1 MRVLLRLCV
10 IAACLY
16 VAIAAALYIFQERLI
31 FLGEPLDKNFKFS
44 FENSEF
50 AGLVNAP
57 ENGEHLEASM
67 SATQN
72 GASTK
77 SGADKNASAAS
88 GVKES
93 GVAASN
99 SADEIKAGA
108 ETIGFENENTQ
119 ASSERVGENA
129 AGNGDA
135 GNNANAASVK
145 FQEINIPFEGGSIN
159 GLKFSAAEPK
169 GAILF
174 FHGNFGDVSGWG
186 AYGADFAAL
195 GYDFYI
201 FDYPGYGK
209 SDGKI
214 SSQQQ
219 LFASADAMSRYV
231 LAQHSPRRLAMIGY
245 SIGSGIAAQQAAKWD
260 AARLILLAPYFSF
273 ERLAHEKIPFV
284 PKFLIR
290 YKIPTAEFLQAA
302 RGTQITL
309 IHGAADELIPVHHSN
324 DLAGSL
330 KAGDLFYEIA
340 AAPHNGLLAMPG
352 IWKILKERL
361 R

>member
-1 MRVLLRLCV
+1 MRVLFRLCV

-16 VAIAAALYIFQERLI
+16 AAIAAALYIFQERLI

-50 AGLVNAP
+50 AGLVNAS
-57 ENGEHLEASM
+57 ESGVHLDTPT

-72 GASTK
+72 SAAANGV
-77 SGADKNASAAS
+77 ADENASAIG
-88 GVKES
+88 GVKEN
-93 GVAASN
+93 GAAGK
-99 SADEIKAGA
+99 IK
-108 ETIGFENENTQ
+108 NENAQT
-119 ASSERVGENA
+119 SGEQGIEST
-129 AGNGDA
+129 AGNGAA
-135 GNNANAASVK
+135 GNNANAAAIK

-159 GLKFSAAEPK
+159 GLKFSAAEPN

-186 AYGADFAAL
+186 VYGADFAAL

-231 LAQHSPRRLAMIGY
+231 LAQHSPSKLAMIGY

-273 ERLAHEKIPFV
+273 ERLAHEKSPSCRNF
-284 PKFLIR
+284 
-290 YKIPTAEFLQAA
+290 
-302 RGTQITL
+302 
-309 IHGAADELIPVHHSN
+309 
-324 DLAGSL
+324 
-330 KAGDLFYEIA
+330 
-340 AAPHNGLLAMPG
+340 
-352 IWKILKERL
+352 
-361 R
+361 

>member
-1 MRVLLRLCV
+1 MRVLLRLCI

-16 VAIAAALYIFQERLI
+16 AAIAAALYIFQERLI

-50 AGLVNAP
+50 AGLVNVP
-57 ENGEHLEASM
+57 ENGAHLDMQA

-72 GASTK
+72 IAATK
-77 SGADKNASAAS
+77 SGADESASAAS
-88 GVKES
+88 GTKE
-93 GVAASN
+93 GGAA
-99 SADEIKAGA
+99 AGEIKSEGA
-108 ETIGFENENTQ
+108 QTSVEHI
-119 ASSERVGENA
+119 GENA
-129 AGNGDA
+129 AVNGDA
-135 GNNANAASVK
+135 GNNANVAAIK

-186 AYGADFAAL
+186 TYGADFAAL

-231 LAQHSPRRLAMIGY
+231 LAQHPPRKLAMIGY

-309 IHGAADELIPVHHSN
+309 IHGAADELIPVWHSN

-330 KAGDLFYEIA
+330 KAGDLFYEIPD
-340 AAPHNGLLAMPG
+340 APHNGLLAMPG
-352 IWKILKERL
+352 TWKILKERL
-361 R
+361 

>member
-1 MRVLLRLCV
+1 MRVLFRLCV

-16 VAIAAALYIFQERLI
+16 AAIAAGLYIFQERLI

-57 ENGEHLEASM
+57 ESGEHLDMQA

-72 GASTK
+72 SAAANGV
-77 SGADKNASAAS
+77 ADESASAAS
-88 GVKES
+88 GTKE
-93 GVAASN
+93 GGAA
-99 SADEIKAGA
+99 AGEIKNESAQTSA
-108 ETIGFENENTQ
+108 EC
-119 ASSERVGENA
+119 VGENA
-129 AGNGDA
+129 AGNGAA
-135 GNNANAASVK
+135 GNNANAAAIK

-159 GLKFSAAEPK
+159 GLKFSAAEPN

-186 AYGADFAAL
+186 VYGADFAAL

-231 LAQHSPRRLAMIGY
+231 LAQHSPGKLAMIGY

-309 IHGAADELIPVHHSN
+309 IHGAADELIPVHHSY

-330 KAGDLFYEIA
+330 KAGDLCYEIA

-352 IWKILKERL
+352 IWEILKERL

>member
-1 MRVLLRLCV
+1 MCV

-16 VAIAAALYIFQERLI
+16 TAIAAALYIFQERLI

-50 AGLVNAP
+50 AGLVNVP
-57 ENGEHLEASM
+57 ENG
-67 SATQN
+67 
-72 GASTK
+72 
-77 SGADKNASAAS
+77 ADESASAIG
-88 GVKES
+88 GVKEN
-93 GVAASN
+93 GAA
-99 SADEIKAGA
+99 AGEIKNKNAQ
-108 ETIGFENENTQ
+108 T
-119 ASSERVGENA
+119 SSERGGKNA
-129 AGNGDA
+129 AGNAAA

-231 LAQHSPRRLAMIGY
+231 LAQHPPRKLAMIGY
-245 SIGSGIAAQQAAKWD
+245 SIGSGIAAQQAAKWN

-309 IHGAADELIPVHHSN
+309 IHGAADELIPVHHSY
-324 DLAGSL
+324 DLAGSF

>member
-1 MRVLLRLCV
+1 MKVLFRLCI
-10 IAACLY
+10 IAACVY
-16 VAIAAALYIFQERLI
+16 VCVLAGLYIFQERLI

-57 ENGEHLEASM
+57 ESGVHLDMRA

-72 GASTK
+72 GAANS
-77 SGADKNASAAS
+77 AAEENASAIG
-88 GVKES
+88 GVKEN
-93 GVAASN
+93 GAVAG
-99 SADEIKAGA
+99 EIKNKNAQTSA
-108 ETIGFENENTQ
+108 
-119 ASSERVGENA
+119 ERVGENT
-129 AGNGDA
+129 AGNGAA
-135 GNNANAASVK
+135 GNNANAAAIK
-145 FQEINIPFEGGSIN
+145 FQEINIPFEGGAIN

-219 LFASADAMSRYV
+219 LLASADAMSRYV
-231 LAQHSPRRLAMIGY
+231 LAQHPPRKLAMIGY

-309 IHGAADELIPVHHSN
+309 IHGSADELIPVQHCR

-352 IWKILKERL
+352 TWKILKERL

>member
-1 MRVLLRLCV
+1 MRVLLRLCI

-16 VAIAAALYIFQERLI
+16 AAIAAALYIFQERLI

-57 ENGEHLEASM
+57 E
-67 SATQN
+67 
-72 GASTK
+72 
-77 SGADKNASAAS
+77 SGADENASAIG
-88 GVKES
+88 GVKEN
-93 GVAASN
+93 GAAGK
-99 SADEIKAGA
+99 IK
-108 ETIGFENENTQ
+108 NENAQT
-119 ASSERVGENA
+119 SGEHIGENTA
-129 AGNGDA
+129 RDA
-135 GNNANAASVK
+135 VTGNNANVAAIK
-145 FQEINIPFEGGSIN
+145 FQEINIPFEGGAIN

-231 LAQHSPRRLAMIGY
+231 LAQHSPNGLAMIGY

-273 ERLAHEKIPFV
+273 ERLAHEKAPFV

-309 IHGAADELIPVHHSN
+309 IHGAADGLIPVQHCR

-330 KAGDLFYEIA
+330 KAGDLFYEIPDA
-340 AAPHNGLLAMPG
+340 RHNGLLTMPG
-352 IWKILKERL
+352 IWEILKERL

>member
-1 MRVLLRLCV
+1 MKVLFRLCI

-16 VAIAAALYIFQERLI
+16 TAIAAGLYIFQERLI

-57 ENGEHLEASM
+57 ENGEHLEALM

-72 GASTK
+72 GAAINGVADENASTAGDVK
-77 SGADKNASAAS
+77 ENGAVAGEIKNKNAQTS
-88 GVKES
+88 G
-93 GVAASN
+93 
-99 SADEIKAGA
+99 
-108 ETIGFENENTQ
+108 
-119 ASSERVGENA
+119 ERVGENT
-129 AGNGDA
+129 AGNDDA
-135 GNNANAASVK
+135 SNNINAGVGNNKNAAVVK
-145 FQEINIPFEGGSIN
+145 FQEINIPFGGGLIN
-159 GLKFSAAEPK
+159 GLKFSAVEPK

-231 LAQHSPRRLAMIGY
+231 LAQ
-245 SIGSGIAAQQAAKWD
+245 
-260 AARLILLAPYFSF
+260 
-273 ERLAHEKIPFV
+273 
-284 PKFLIR
+284 
-290 YKIPTAEFLQAA
+290 
-302 RGTQITL
+302 
-309 IHGAADELIPVHHSN
+309 
-324 DLAGSL
+324 
-330 KAGDLFYEIA
+330 
-340 AAPHNGLLAMPG
+340 
-352 IWKILKERL
+352 L
-361 R
+361 RQESSR

>member
-10 IAACLY
+10 IAACVY
-16 VAIAAALYIFQERLI
+16 VCVLAGLYIFQERLI

-50 AGLVNAP
+50 AGVVNVP
-57 ENGEHLEASM
+57 ENDEHLDTPS

-72 GASTK
+72 
-77 SGADKNASAAS
+77 SAAAN
-88 GVKES
+88 GT
-93 GVAASN
+93 AA
-99 SADEIKAGA
+99 I
-108 ETIGFENENTQ
+108 
-119 ASSERVGENA
+119 
-129 AGNGDA
+129 
-135 GNNANAASVK
+135 K
-145 FQEINIPFEGGSIN
+145 FQEINIPFEGGAIN

-186 AYGADFAAL
+186 AYGAGFAAL

-231 LAQHSPRRLAMIGY
+231 LAQHSPKKLAMIGY

-309 IHGAADELIPVHHSN
+309 IHGAADELIPVHHSY

-330 KAGDLFYEIA
+330 KAGDLFYEIPD
-340 AAPHNGLLAMPG
+340 APHNGLLAMPG
-352 IWKILKERL
+352 IWEILKERL
-361 R
+361 Q

>member
-16 VAIAAALYIFQERLI
+16 AAIAAGLYIFQERLI

-57 ENGEHLEASM
+57 ESGAHLDMQA

-72 GASTK
+72 GAATN
-77 SGADKNASAAS
+77 GT
-88 GVKES
+88 
-93 GVAASN
+93 AASN
-99 SADEIKAGA
+99 SAGEIKVGA
-108 ETIGFENENTQ
+108 ETSGFENENTQ
-119 ASSERVGENA
+119 TNGERVGENTARDA
-129 AGNGDA
+129 AT
-135 GNNANAASVK
+135 GNNVNAAAIK
-145 FQEINIPFEGGSIN
+145 FQEINIPFGGGAIN

-214 SSQQQ
+214 SSQDQ

-231 LAQHSPRRLAMIGY
+231 LAQHPPRKLAMIGY
-245 SIGSGIAAQQAAKWD
+245 SIGSGIAAQQATKWD

-290 YKIPTAEFLQAA
+290 YKIPTVEFLQAA

-309 IHGAADELIPVHHSN
+309 IHGVADELIPVQHCR

-330 KAGDLFYEIA
+330 KAGDLFYEMPD
-340 AAPHNGLLAMPG
+340 APHNGLLAMPG
-352 IWKILKERL
+352 IWEILKERL

>member
-1 MRVLLRLCV
+1 MRVLLRLCI

-16 VAIAAALYIFQERLI
+16 AAIVAGLYIFQERLI

-50 AGLVNAP
+50 IGLVNAP
-57 ENGEHLEASM
+57 ENGEHLEALT

-72 GASTK
+72 SAATSRV
-77 SGADKNASAAS
+77 ADENASVEG
-88 GVKES
+88 GVKEN
-93 GVAASN
+93 GAVAG
-99 SADEIKAGA
+99 EIKNKNAQ
-108 ETIGFENENTQ
+108 T
-119 ASSERVGENA
+119 SSERVGENA
-129 AGNGDA
+129 AGSGDA
-135 GNNANAASVK
+135 GNNANSAAIK
-145 FQEINIPFEGGSIN
+145 FQEINIPFEGGLIN

-231 LAQHSPRRLAMIGY
+231 LAQHSPKRLAMIGY

-290 YKIPTAEFLQAA
+290 YKIPTSEFLQAA

-309 IHGAADELIPVHHSN
+309 IHGAADELIPVHHCR
-324 DLAGSL
+324 DLAGFL
-330 KAGDLFYEIA
+330 KEGDLFYEIPD
-340 AAPHNGLLAMPG
+340 APHNGLLAMPG
-352 IWKILKERL
+352 TWKILKERL

>member
-1 MRVLLRLCV
+1 MRILLRLCI

-16 VAIAAALYIFQERLI
+16 VAIAATLYIFQERLM

-44 FENSEF
+44 FENSKF
-50 AGLVNAP
+50 IGLVNAS
-57 ENGEHLEASM
+57 E
-67 SATQN
+67 
-72 GASTK
+72 
-77 SGADKNASAAS
+77 SGADESASAIG
-88 GVKES
+88 GVKEN
-93 GVAASN
+93 GAA
-99 SADEIKAGA
+99 AGEIK
-108 ETIGFENENTQ
+108 NENTQ
-119 ASSERVGENA
+119 TSAERVGENA
-129 AGNGDA
+129 AQGVTA
-135 GNNANAASVK
+135 GNNAKAAAIK
-145 FQEINIPFEGGSIN
+145 FQEINIPFGGGSIN

-231 LAQHSPRRLAMIGY
+231 LAQHPPRKLAMIGY

-309 IHGAADELIPVHHSN
+309 IHGAADELIPVQHCR

-330 KAGDLFYEIA
+330 KEGDLFYEIPDA
-340 AAPHNGLLAMPG
+340 RHNGLLAMPG
-352 IWKILKERL
+352 IWEILKERL

>member
-1 MRVLLRLCV
+1 M
-10 IAACLY
+10 
-16 VAIAAALYIFQERLI
+16 
-31 FLGEPLDKNFKFS
+31 
-44 FENSEF
+44 
-50 AGLVNAP
+50 
-57 ENGEHLEASM
+57 
-67 SATQN
+67 
-72 GASTK
+72 
-77 SGADKNASAAS
+77 
-88 GVKES
+88 
-93 GVAASN
+93 
-99 SADEIKAGA
+99 
-108 ETIGFENENTQ
+108 
-119 ASSERVGENA
+119 
-129 AGNGDA
+129 
-135 GNNANAASVK
+135 
-145 FQEINIPFEGGSIN
+145 
-159 GLKFSAAEPK
+159 
-169 GAILF
+169 F
-174 FHGNFGDVSGWG
+174 FHGNFGDVSSWG

-231 LAQHSPRRLAMIGY
+231 LAQHSPSKLAMIGY

-290 YKIPTAEFLQAA
+290 YKIPTAEFLHAA

-309 IHGAADELIPVHHSN
+309 IHGAADELIPVHHSY

-330 KAGDLFYEIA
+330 KASDLFYEIPD
-340 AAPHNGLLAMPG
+340 APHNGLLAMPG
-352 IWKILKERL
+352 IWEILKERL

>member
-16 VAIAAALYIFQERLI
+16 VAIAAALYIFQEQLI

-50 AGLVNAP
+50 AGLVNVP
-57 ENGEHLEASM
+57 ENGEHLDMQA

-72 GASTK
+72 SVATNGT
-77 SGADKNASAAS
+77 AA
-88 GVKES
+88 
-93 GVAASN
+93 
-99 SADEIKAGA
+99 I
-108 ETIGFENENTQ
+108 
-119 ASSERVGENA
+119 
-129 AGNGDA
+129 
-135 GNNANAASVK
+135 K
-145 FQEINIPFEGGSIN
+145 FQEINIPFGGGSIN

-219 LFASADAMSRYV
+219 LLASADAMSRYV
-231 LAQHSPRRLAMIGY
+231 LEQHSSSKLVMIGY

-273 ERLAHEKIPFV
+273 ERLAHEKAPFV

-290 YKIPTAEFLQAA
+290 YKIPTAEFLHAA

-309 IHGAADELIPVHHSN
+309 IHGAADELISVHHSY

>member
-1 MRVLLRLCV
+1 MKVLFRLCV

-16 VAIAAALYIFQERLI
+16 AAIAAGLYIFQERLI

-57 ENGEHLEASM
+57 E
-67 SATQN
+67 
-72 GASTK
+72 
-77 SGADKNASAAS
+77 SGADENASAIG
-88 GVKES
+88 GVKEN
-93 GVAASN
+93 GAAVG
-99 SADEIKAGA
+99 EIKNKNAQ
-108 ETIGFENENTQ
+108 TST
-119 ASSERVGENA
+119 ERVGENTL
-129 AGNGDA
+129 GNGDA
-135 GNNANAASVK
+135 GNNINAAAIK
-145 FQEINIPFEGGSIN
+145 FQEINIPFEGGLIN

-231 LAQHSPRRLAMIGY
+231 LAQHSPSKLAMIGY

-309 IHGAADELIPVHHSN
+309 IHGAADELIPVHHSY

-340 AAPHNGLLAMPG
+340 AARHNGLLAMPG
-352 IWKILKERL
+352 TWKILKERL

>member
-10 IAACLY
+10 IAACVY
-16 VAIAAALYIFQERLI
+16 VCVLAGLYIFQERLI

-57 ENGEHLEASM
+57 DSGAHLDTPS

-72 GASTK
+72 SAYTK
-77 SGADKNASAAS
+77 SSADQNTSAVDAAKENAAAADKIKNESAQTS
-88 GVKES
+88 
-93 GVAASN
+93 
-99 SADEIKAGA
+99 
-108 ETIGFENENTQ
+108 F
-119 ASSERVGENA
+119 ERVGENIARDA
-129 AGNGDA
+129 AT
-135 GNNANAASVK
+135 GNNTNSAAIK
-145 FQEINIPFEGGSIN
+145 FQEINIPFGGGSIN

-231 LAQHSPRRLAMIGY
+231 LAQHPPRKLVMIGY

-309 IHGAADELIPVHHSN
+309 IHGSADELIPVQHCR
-324 DLAGSL
+324 DLAGFL
-330 KAGDLFYEIA
+330 KAGDLFYEIPDA
-340 AAPHNGLLAMPG
+340 RHNGLLAMPG
-352 IWKILKERL
+352 TWKILKERL

>member
-1 MRVLLRLCV
+1 MRVLFRLCV

-16 VAIAAALYIFQERLI
+16 AAIAAALYIFQERLI

-57 ENGEHLEASM
+57 ESGAHLDMQA

-72 GASTK
+72 GAATD
-77 SGADKNASAAS
+77 GAADESASAAS
-88 GVKES
+88 
-93 GVAASN
+93 
-99 SADEIKAGA
+99 EIK
-108 ETIGFENENTQ
+108 NERAQT
-119 ASSERVGENA
+119 SSERVGENA
-129 AGNGDA
+129 AGSGDA
-135 GNNANAASVK
+135 GNNANAAAIK
-145 FQEINIPFEGGSIN
+145 FQEINIPFGGGSIN

-186 AYGADFAAL
+186 VYGADFAAL

-219 LFASADAMSRYV
+219 LLASADAMSRYV
-231 LAQHSPRRLAMIGY
+231 LTQHSPKELAMIGY

-273 ERLAHEKIPFV
+273 ERLAHEKAPFV

-302 RGTQITL
+302 RSTQITL
-309 IHGAADELIPVHHSN
+309 IHGVADELIPVHHSY

-340 AAPHNGLLAMPG
+340 AASHNGLLAMSG
-352 IWKILKERL
+352 IWEILKERL

>member
-1 MRVLLRLCV
+1 MRGLLRLCV
-10 IAACLY
+10 IAACVY
-16 VAIAAALYIFQERLI
+16 VCVLAGLYIFQERLI

-50 AGLVNAP
+50 TGLVNAL
-57 ENGEHLEASM
+57 ENG
-67 SATQN
+67 
-72 GASTK
+72 
-77 SGADKNASAAS
+77 ADESASAIG
-88 GVKES
+88 GVKEN
-93 GVAASN
+93 GAA
-99 SADEIKAGA
+99 AGEIK
-108 ETIGFENENTQ
+108 NENTQ
-119 ASSERVGENA
+119 TSAERVGENA
-129 AGNGDA
+129 AQGVTA
-135 GNNANAASVK
+135 GNNANVASVK

-174 FHGNFGDVSGWG
+174 FHGNFGDASGWG

-214 SSQQQ
+214 SSQDQ

-231 LAQHSPRRLAMIGY
+231 LAQHSPRKLAMIGY

-290 YKIPTAEFLQAA
+290 YKIPTAEFLQAV

-309 IHGAADELIPVHHSN
+309 IHGAADELIPVQHCR

-330 KAGDLFYEIA
+330 KAGDLFYEIPDA
-340 AAPHNGLLAMPG
+340 RHNGLLAMPG
-352 IWKILKERL
+352 IWEILKERL

>member
-1 MRVLLRLCV
+1 M
-10 IAACLY
+10 I
-16 VAIAAALYIFQERLI
+16 
-31 FLGEPLDKNFKFS
+31 
-44 FENSEF
+44 
-50 AGLVNAP
+50 
-57 ENGEHLEASM
+57 
-67 SATQN
+67 
-72 GASTK
+72 
-77 SGADKNASAAS
+77 
-88 GVKES
+88 
-93 GVAASN
+93 
-99 SADEIKAGA
+99 
-108 ETIGFENENTQ
+108 
-119 ASSERVGENA
+119 
-129 AGNGDA
+129 
-135 GNNANAASVK
+135 K

-231 LAQHSPRRLAMIGY
+231 LAQHSPRKLAMIGY
-245 SIGSGIAAQQAAKWD
+245 SIGSGLAAQQAAKWD

-309 IHGAADELIPVHHSN
+309 IHGAADELIPVHHSY

-352 IWKILKERL
+352 IWEILKERL

>member
-16 VAIAAALYIFQERLI
+16 AAIAAGLYIFQERLI
-31 FLGEPLDKNFKFS
+31 FLGEPLDKYFKFS

-57 ENGEHLEASM
+57 ESGVHLDMRA

-72 GASTK
+72 GAANS
-77 SGADKNASAAS
+77 AAEENASAIG
-88 GVKES
+88 GVKEN
-93 GVAASN
+93 GAA
-99 SADEIKAGA
+99 AGEIKNKNAQTSG
-108 ETIGFENENTQ
+108 
-119 ASSERVGENA
+119 ERVGENA
-129 AGNGDA
+129 AGNA
-135 GNNANAASVK
+135 ATGNNANVAAIK
-145 FQEINIPFEGGSIN
+145 FQEINIPFGGGSIN

-219 LFASADAMSRYV
+219 LLASADAMSRYV
-231 LAQHSPRRLAMIGY
+231 LAQHSPKRLAMIGY

-290 YKIPTAEFLQAA
+290 YKIPTAEFLHAA
-302 RGTQITL
+302 RSTQITL
-309 IHGAADELIPVHHSN
+309 IHGGADELIPVQHCR

-330 KAGDLFYEIA
+330 KAGDLFYEIPDA
-340 AAPHNGLLAMPG
+340 QHNGLLAMPG
-352 IWKILKERL
+352 IWEILKERL

>member
-1 MRVLLRLCV
+1 MRVLFRLCV
-10 IAACLY
+10 IAACVY
-16 VAIAAALYIFQERLI
+16 VCVLAGLYIFQERLI

-50 AGLVNAP
+50 TGLVNAP
-57 ENGEHLEASM
+57 ESGAHLDMQA

-72 GASTK
+72 STSMK
-77 SGADKNASAAS
+77 NSADEGASAAS
-88 GVKES
+88 DTKES
-93 GVAASN
+93 GSAAGETKS
-99 SADEIKAGA
+99 EGA
-108 ETIGFENENTQ
+108 QI
-119 ASSERVGENA
+119 SSERVGENA
-129 AGNGDA
+129 AGSAAA
-135 GNNANAASVK
+135 GNNANVAAIK
-145 FQEINIPFEGGSIN
+145 FQEINIPFGGGLIN

-186 AYGADFAAL
+186 VYGADFAAL
-195 GYDFYI
+195 GYDFHI

-231 LAQHSPRRLAMIGY
+231 LAQHPPRKLAMIGY

-273 ERLAHEKIPFV
+273 ERLAHERIPFV

-302 RGTQITL
+302 RGAQ
-309 IHGAADELIPVHHSN
+309 HADHAHPRRRRRADTGE
-324 DLAGSL
+324 SL
-330 KAGDLFYEIA
+330 V
-340 AAPHNGLLAMPG
+340 
-352 IWKILKERL
+352 
-361 R
+361 

>member
-16 VAIAAALYIFQERLI
+16 TAIAAGLYIFQERLI

-50 AGLVNAP
+50 TGLVNAS
-57 ENGEHLEASM
+57 ENGAHLDMQAST
-67 SATQN
+67 TQN
-72 GASTK
+72 VASTK
-77 SGADKNASAAS
+77 SSADEGASAAS
-88 GVKES
+88 GTKES
-93 GVAASN
+93 GAA
-99 SADEIKAGA
+99 AGEIKNKNAQTSG
-108 ETIGFENENTQ
+108 
-119 ASSERVGENA
+119 ERVGENTA
-129 AGNGDA
+129 QDVAL
-135 GNNANAASVK
+135 GNNANAAAVK
-145 FQEINIPFEGGSIN
+145 FQEINIPFEGGAIN

-219 LFASADAMSRYV
+219 LLASADAMSRYV
-231 LAQHSPRRLAMIGY
+231 LEQHSPKRLAMIGY

-290 YKIPTAEFLQAA
+290 YKIPTAEFLHAA

-309 IHGAADELIPVHHSN
+309 IHGAADELIPVQHSN

-330 KAGDLFYEIA
+330 KAGDLFYEIPDA
-340 AAPHNGLLAMPG
+340 RHNGLLAMPG
-352 IWKILKERL
+352 IWEILKERL

>member
-16 VAIAAALYIFQERLI
+16 AAIAAGLYIFQERLI

-57 ENGEHLEASM
+57 ESGAHLDMQA
-67 SATQN
+67 SATKN
-72 GASTK
+72 GAATN
-77 SGADKNASAAS
+77 GVADENASAIG
-88 GVKES
+88 GVKEN
-93 GVAASN
+93 GAA
-99 SADEIKAGA
+99 AGEIKSESAQTSG
-108 ETIGFENENTQ
+108 
-119 ASSERVGENA
+119 ERVGENTA
-129 AGNGDA
+129 QDVAL
-135 GNNANAASVK
+135 GNNTNSAAIK
-145 FQEINIPFEGGSIN
+145 FQEINIPFGGGLIN

-219 LFASADAMSRYV
+219 LLASADAMSRYV
-231 LAQHSPRRLAMIGY
+231 LAQHSPKRLAMIGY

-302 RGTQITL
+302 HGTQITL
-309 IHGAADELIPVHHSN
+309 IHGAADELIPVQHCR

-330 KAGDLFYEIA
+330 KTGDLFYEIA

>member
-10 IAACLY
+10 IAACVY
-16 VAIAAALYIFQERLI
+16 VCVLAGLYIFQERLI

-50 AGLVNAP
+50 TGLVNAL
-57 ENGEHLEASM
+57 ENG
-67 SATQN
+67 
-72 GASTK
+72 
-77 SGADKNASAAS
+77 ADESASAIG
-88 GVKES
+88 GVKEN
-93 GVAASN
+93 GAA
-99 SADEIKAGA
+99 AGEIK
-108 ETIGFENENTQ
+108 NENTQ
-119 ASSERVGENA
+119 TSAERVGENA
-129 AGNGDA
+129 AQGVTA
-135 GNNANAASVK
+135 GNNANVASVK

-214 SSQQQ
+214 SSQDQ

-231 LAQHSPRRLAMIGY
+231 LAQHSPRKLAMIGY

-290 YKIPTAEFLQAA
+290 YKIPTAEFLQAV

-309 IHGAADELIPVHHSN
+309 IHGAADELIPVQHCR

-330 KAGDLFYEIA
+330 KAGDLFYEIPDA
-340 AAPHNGLLAMPG
+340 RHNGLLAMPG
-352 IWKILKERL
+352 IWEILKERL

>member
-1 MRVLLRLCV
+1 MKVLLRLCV
-10 IAACLY
+10 IAACVY
-16 VAIAAALYIFQERLI
+16 VCVLAGLYIFQERLI

-57 ENGEHLEASM
+57 ESGAHLDMQA

-72 GASTK
+72 IAAIK
-77 SGADKNASAAS
+77 SGADESASAAS
-88 GVKES
+88 GTKES
-93 GVAASN
+93 GAA
-99 SADEIKAGA
+99 AGEIKSESAQTSG
-108 ETIGFENENTQ
+108 
-119 ASSERVGENA
+119 ERVGENA
-129 AGNGDA
+129 AGSGDA
-135 GNNANAASVK
+135 DNNANVAAIK
-145 FQEINIPFEGGSIN
+145 FQEINIPFEGRSIN

-231 LAQHSPRRLAMIGY
+231 LAQHPPRKLAMIGY

-309 IHGAADELIPVHHSN
+309 IHGNADELIPVQHSN
-324 DLAGSL
+324 DLVGSL
-330 KAGDLFYEIA
+330 KAGDLFYEIPDA
-340 AAPHNGLLAMPG
+340 RHNGLLAMPG
-352 IWKILKERL
+352 TWKILKERL

>member
-1 MRVLLRLCV
+1 MRVLLRLCI
-10 IAACLY
+10 IAACLCT
-16 VAIAAALYIFQERLI
+16 AIAAALYIFQERLI

-72 GASTK
+72 GAAIN
-77 SGADKNASAAS
+77 GVADESASAIG
-88 GVKES
+88 GVKEN
-93 GVAASN
+93 GAA
-99 SADEIKAGA
+99 AGEIKNKNAQ
-108 ETIGFENENTQ
+108 T
-119 ASSERVGENA
+119 SSERGGKNA
-129 AGNGDA
+129 AGNAAA
-135 GNNANAASVK
+135 GNNANTAAIK
-145 FQEINIPFEGGSIN
+145 FQEINIPFEGGAIN

-231 LAQHSPRRLAMIGY
+231 LAQHSPKKLAMIGY

-309 IHGAADELIPVHHSN
+309 IHGAADELIPVHHSY

-352 IWKILKERL
+352 TWKILKERL
-361 R
+361 P

>member
-10 IAACLY
+10 IAACVY
-16 VAIAAALYIFQERLI
+16 VCVLAGLYIFQERLI

-72 GASTK
+72 GAATN
-77 SGADKNASAAS
+77 GAADEGASAAS
-88 GVKES
+88 GTKE
-93 GVAASN
+93 GGAA
-99 SADEIKAGA
+99 AGEIKS
-108 ETIGFENENTQ
+108 ENTQ
-119 ASSERVGENA
+119 TSSECVGENTTQDFA
-129 AGNGDA
+129 L
-135 GNNANAASVK
+135 GNNANAAAIK
-145 FQEINIPFEGGSIN
+145 FQEINISFEGGLIN

-231 LAQHSPRRLAMIGY
+231 LTQHSPRKLAMIGY

-302 RGTQITL
+302 RSTQITL
-309 IHGAADELIPVHHSN
+309 IHGAADELIPVHHSY

-330 KAGDLFYEIA
+330 KEGDLFYEIA

-352 IWKILKERL
+352 IWEILKERL

>member
-1 MRVLLRLCV
+1 MRVLFRLCI

-16 VAIAAALYIFQERLI
+16 AAIAAGLYIFQERLI

-72 GASTK
+72 GAATN
-77 SGADKNASAAS
+77 GVADENASVEG
-88 GVKES
+88 GVKEN
-93 GVAASN
+93 GAA
-99 SADEIKAGA
+99 AGEIK
-108 ETIGFENENTQ
+108 NENTQ
-119 ASSERVGENA
+119 TSGERVGENTA
-129 AGNGDA
+129 QDVAL
-135 GNNANAASVK
+135 GNNKNAAAIK
-145 FQEINIPFEGGSIN
+145 FQEINIPFEGELVN

-231 LAQHSPRRLAMIGY
+231 LAQHPPRKLAMIGY

-309 IHGAADELIPVHHSN
+309 IHGAADELIPVQHSN

-330 KAGDLFYEIA
+330 KAGDLFYEIPD
-340 AAPHNGLLAMPG
+340 APHNGLLAMPG
-352 IWKILKERL
+352 TWKILKERL

>member
-1 MRVLLRLCV
+1 MRVLFRLCV

-16 VAIAAALYIFQERLI
+16 AAIAAALYIFQERLI

-50 AGLVNAP
+50 AGFANVP
-57 ENGEHLEASM
+57 ESGEHLEASM

-72 GASTK
+72 GAATN
-77 SGADKNASAAS
+77 GTAA
-88 GVKES
+88 
-93 GVAASN
+93 
-99 SADEIKAGA
+99 I
-108 ETIGFENENTQ
+108 
-119 ASSERVGENA
+119 
-129 AGNGDA
+129 
-135 GNNANAASVK
+135 K

-231 LAQHSPRRLAMIGY
+231 LAQHSPRKLAMIGGY

-309 IHGAADELIPVHHSN
+309 IHGAADELIPVHHCR

-352 IWKILKERL
+352 IWKILKELL

>member
-16 VAIAAALYIFQERLI
+16 VAIAAGLYIFQERLI

-57 ENGEHLEASM
+57 ESGEHLDVPT

-72 GASTK
+72 SAATNGV
-77 SGADKNASAAS
+77 ADESASAIG
-88 GVKES
+88 GVKEN
-93 GVAASN
+93 GAA
-99 SADEIKAGA
+99 AGEIK
-108 ETIGFENENTQ
+108 NENAQT
-119 ASSERVGENA
+119 SGERVGENA
-129 AGNGDA
+129 AGNGAA
-135 GNNANAASVK
+135 GNNANAAAIK
-145 FQEINIPFEGGSIN
+145 FQEINIPFEGGAIN

-219 LFASADAMSRYV
+219 LLASADAISRYV
-231 LAQHSPRRLAMIGY
+231 LAQHSPSKLAMIGY

-309 IHGAADELIPVHHSN
+309 IHGAADELIPVQHCR

-330 KAGDLFYEIA
+330 KAGDLFYEIPGA
-340 AAPHNGLLAMPG
+340 RHNGLLAMPG
-352 IWKILKERL
+352 TWKILKERL

>member
-1 MRVLLRLCV
+1 MRVLFRLCI
-10 IAACLY
+10 IAACVY
-16 VAIAAALYIFQERLI
+16 VCVLAGLYIFQERLI

-50 AGLVNAP
+50 AGVVNTPDIGA
-57 ENGEHLEASM
+57 HLDMQASAM
-67 SATQN
+67 QN
-72 GASTK
+72 SASTK
-77 SGADKNASAAS
+77 SSADEGASAAS
-88 GVKES
+88 GTKES
-93 GVAASN
+93 GTAAG
-99 SADEIKAGA
+99 EIKNKNAQ
-108 ETIGFENENTQ
+108 TI
-119 ASSERVGENA
+119 SECVGENA

-135 GNNANAASVK
+135 GNNANAAAVK
-145 FQEINIPFEGGSIN
+145 FQEINIPFEGGAIN

-231 LAQHSPRRLAMIGY
+231 LEQHSSKKLAMIGY

-309 IHGAADELIPVHHSN
+309 IHGAADELIPVHHSY

>member
-1 MRVLLRLCV
+1 MKVLFRLCV

-16 VAIAAALYIFQERLI
+16 AAIAVALYIFQERLI

-57 ENGEHLEASM
+57 ESGAHLDMQA

-72 GASTK
+72 SASTK
-77 SGADKNASAAS
+77 SSADESASAAS
-88 GVKES
+88 GTK
-93 GVAASN
+93 
-99 SADEIKAGA
+99 
-108 ETIGFENENTQ
+108 
-119 ASSERVGENA
+119 ENA
-129 AGNGDA
+129 AAADKIKNKNAQTNGEHIGENTSQDVAA
-135 GNNANAASVK
+135 GNNANAAVIK
-145 FQEINIPFEGGSIN
+145 FQEINIPFGGGSIN

-219 LFASADAMSRYV
+219 LLASADAMSRYV
-231 LAQHSPRRLAMIGY
+231 FEQHPPRKLAMIGY

-302 RGTQITL
+302 RSTQITL
-309 IHGAADELIPVHHSN
+309 IHGAADELIPVHHSY

-330 KAGDLFYEIA
+330 KAGDLFYEIPDA
-340 AAPHNGLLAMPG
+340 RHNGLLAMPG
-352 IWKILKERL
+352 IWEILKERL
-361 R
+361 Q

>member
-10 IAACLY
+10 IAACVY
-16 VAIAAALYIFQERLI
+16 VCVLAGLYIFQERLI

-50 AGLVNAP
+50 TGLVNAP
-57 ENGEHLEASM
+57 DSGAHLDMQASAM
-67 SATQN
+67 QN
-72 GASTK
+72 GAATNG
-77 SGADKNASAAS
+77 GADENTSAIG
-88 GVKES
+88 GVKEN
-93 GVAASN
+93 GAA
-99 SADEIKAGA
+99 AGEIKNKNAQ
-108 ETIGFENENTQ
+108 TST
-119 ASSERVGENA
+119 ERVGENA
-129 AGNGDA
+129 AGNRAA
-135 GNNANAASVK
+135 GNNANAAAIK
-145 FQEINIPFEGGSIN
+145 FQEINIPFEGGAIN

-214 SSQQQ
+214 SSQRQ

-231 LAQHSPRRLAMIGY
+231 LAQHSPSKLAMIGY
-245 SIGSGIAAQQAAKWD
+245 SIGSGIAAQQAAKWN

-290 YKIPTAEFLQAA
+290 YKIPTAKFLQAT

-309 IHGAADELIPVHHSN
+309 IHGSADELIPVHHSY

-340 AAPHNGLLAMPG
+340 AAPHNGLLAMPR
-352 IWKILKERL
+352 IWEILKERL

>member
-1 MRVLLRLCV
+1 MRVLFRLCV

-16 VAIAAALYIFQERLI
+16 AAIAAALYIFQERLI

-50 AGLVNAP
+50 IGLVNAP
-57 ENGEHLEASM
+57 GSV
-67 SATQN
+67 
-72 GASTK
+72 
-77 SGADKNASAAS
+77 ADENASAIGS
-88 GVKES
+88 VKEN
-93 GVAASN
+93 GAA
-99 SADEIKAGA
+99 AGEIKNKSAQTSA
-108 ETIGFENENTQ
+108 K
-119 ASSERVGENA
+119 RVGENA
-129 AGNGDA
+129 AGNGAA
-135 GNNANAASVK
+135 GNNTNAAAIK

-231 LAQHSPRRLAMIGY
+231 LGQHSPKKLAMIGY

-260 AARLILLAPYFSF
+260 AARLILIAPYFSF
-273 ERLAHEKIPFV
+273 ERLAHEKAPFV

-309 IHGAADELIPVHHSN
+309 IHGTADELIPVRHCR

-330 KAGDLFYEIA
+330 KAGDLFYEIPDA
-340 AAPHNGLLAMPG
+340 RHNGLLAMLG
-352 IWKILKERL
+352 TWKILKERL

>member
-1 MRVLLRLCV
+1 MRVLLRLCI

-16 VAIAAALYIFQERLI
+16 TAIAAALYIFQERLI

-57 ENGEHLEASM
+57 ESGEHLEAST

-72 GASTK
+72 SAATNGAANES
-77 SGADKNASAAS
+77 ASAAS
-88 GVKES
+88 GVKE
-93 GVAASN
+93 
-99 SADEIKAGA
+99 
-108 ETIGFENENTQ
+108 
-119 ASSERVGENA
+119 
-129 AGNGDA
+129 NGDA
-135 GNNANAASVK
+135 SNNANAAVVK
-145 FQEINIPFEGGSIN
+145 FQEINIPFEGEAIN

-186 AYGADFAAL
+186 TYGADFAAL

-219 LFASADAMSRYV
+219 LLASADAMSRYV
-231 LAQHSPRRLAMIGY
+231 LEQHSPKKLAMIGY

-290 YKIPTAEFLQAA
+290 YKIPTAEFLHAA

-309 IHGAADELIPVHHSN
+309 IHGAADELIPVHHSY

-330 KAGDLFYEIA
+330 KEGDLFYEIA
-340 AAPHNGLLAMPG
+340 AARHNGLLAMPG
-352 IWKILKERL
+352 IWKILKARL
-361 R
+361 H

>member
-16 VAIAAALYIFQERLI
+16 TAIAAGLYIFQERLI

-50 AGLVNAP
+50 TGLVNAP
-57 ENGEHLEASM
+57 ESGVHLEAST

-72 GASTK
+72 SAATSRI
-77 SGADKNASAAS
+77 ADENASAIV
-88 GVKES
+88 GVKEN
-93 GVAASN
+93 GAA
-99 SADEIKAGA
+99 AGEIK
-108 ETIGFENENTQ
+108 NESAQTS
-119 ASSERVGENA
+119 AKRVGENA
-129 AGNGDA
+129 AGNGAA
-135 GNNANAASVK
+135 GNNANAAVVK
-145 FQEINIPFEGGSIN
+145 FQEINIPFEGGLIN

-231 LAQHSPRRLAMIGY
+231 LAQHPPRKLVMIGY

-273 ERLAHEKIPFV
+273 ERLAHEKAPFV

-290 YKIPTAEFLQAA
+290 YKIPTAEFLHAA

-309 IHGAADELIPVHHSN
+309 IHGAADELIPVQHCR

-330 KAGDLFYEIA
+330 KAGDLFYEIPDA
-340 AAPHNGLLAMPG
+340 RHNGLLAMPG
-352 IWKILKERL
+352 IWEILKERL

>member
-10 IAACLY
+10 IAACVY
-16 VAIAAALYIFQERLI
+16 VCVLAGLYIFQERLI

-50 AGLVNAP
+50 TGLVNAP
-57 ENGEHLEASM
+57 ESGAHLDTPS

-72 GASTK
+72 GAATN
-77 SGADKNASAAS
+77 GAADESASAAS
-88 GVKES
+88 DTKES
-93 GVAASN
+93 GAA
-99 SADEIKAGA
+99 AGEIKNESAQTSG
-108 ETIGFENENTQ
+108 EHIGENTSQ
-119 ASSERVGENA
+119 DIA
-129 AGNGDA
+129 AGNKT
-135 GNNANAASVK
+135 NAAAIK
-145 FQEINIPFEGGSIN
+145 FQEINIPFGGGFLN

-219 LFASADAMSRYV
+219 LFASADAISHYV
-231 LAQHSPRRLAMIGY
+231 LAQHSPRKLAMIGY

-273 ERLAHEKIPFV
+273 ERLAHEKISFV

-302 RGTQITL
+302 RSTQITL
-309 IHGAADELIPVHHSN
+309 IHGAADELIPVHHCR
-324 DLAGSL
+324 DLAGFL
-330 KAGDLFYEIA
+330 KEGDLFYEIPNA
-340 AAPHNGLLAMPG
+340 RHNGLLAMPG
-352 IWKILKERL
+352 IWEILKERL
-361 R
+361 Q

>member
-10 IAACLY
+10 IAACVYACVL
-16 VAIAAALYIFQERLI
+16 AGLYIFQERLI

-50 AGLVNAP
+50 TGLVNAP
-57 ENGEHLEASM
+57 ESGAHLDMQA

-72 GASTK
+72 GA
-77 SGADKNASAAS
+77 ADEGASAAS
-88 GVKES
+88 GTKE
-93 GVAASN
+93 GGAA
-99 SADEIKAGA
+99 AGEIKSESAQTSG
-108 ETIGFENENTQ
+108 
-119 ASSERVGENA
+119 ERVGENA
-129 AGNGDA
+129 AGNGAA
-135 GNNANAASVK
+135 GNNANAAAIK
-145 FQEINIPFEGGSIN
+145 FQEINIPFGGGVIN

-231 LAQHSPRRLAMIGY
+231 LAQHLSKKLAMIGY

-309 IHGAADELIPVHHSN
+309 IHGAADELIPVHHCR

-330 KAGDLFYEIA
+330 KAGDLFYEIPD
-340 AAPHNGLLAMPG
+340 APHNGLLAMPG
-352 IWKILKERL
+352 IWEILKERL
-361 R
+361 Q

>member
-1 MRVLLRLCV
+1 MKVLFRLCI

-16 VAIAAALYIFQERLI
+16 TAIAAALYIFQERLI

-50 AGLVNAP
+50 AGLANAP
-57 ENGEHLEASM
+57 ER
-67 SATQN
+67 
-72 GASTK
+72 
-77 SGADKNASAAS
+77 GADENASAIG
-88 GVKES
+88 GVKEN
-93 GVAASN
+93 GAA
-99 SADEIKAGA
+99 AGEIKNKNAQTSG
-108 ETIGFENENTQ
+108 EQGVENT
-119 ASSERVGENA
+119 AVNGA
-129 AGNGDA
+129 AI
-135 GNNANAASVK
+135 K
-145 FQEINIPFEGGSIN
+145 FQEINIPFEGGVIN

-231 LAQHSPRRLAMIGY
+231 FEQHSPSKLAMIGY

-290 YKIPTAEFLQAA
+290 YRIPTAEFLHAA

-309 IHGAADELIPVHHSN
+309 IHGAADELIPVHHSY

-352 IWKILKERL
+352 IWEILKARL
-361 R
+361 H